1 MYEASTVRVV
11 GDEDDVISLRA
22 GFDDRPGNGP
32 TVARV
37 DAIGNE
43 IDRLETEPPACL
55 VCVTLPEPWSSG
67 DVLAAVRDRRPDL
80 PVVIV
85 TDDER
90 VRGLA
95 GSEATT
101 VLASDATGDRIA
113 AAVEETIDRAAA
125 TSDRTMRAKER
136 FETLFERVPDPV
148 VISHRSPGEGST
160 IVEHVNPAFEDV
172 FGYDA
177 AEIRGEPVDRYLVPD
192 DEESSP
198 VDLSDAGMGET
209 VETEVSRR
217 TADGRR
223 DFLFR
228 GVKADV
234 AGGTEFVGIYTE
246 ITSRKRRTRRLNELH
261 GTTRSLL
268 GGETIEDVCETAVEA
283 ASEILGLQAT
293 GIHLDPRVLATFD
306 RGARTT
312 QERLIPVAAS
322 AGARTLFGGE
332 PPAYTSENESV
343 WSAFT
348 SGEPLVL
355 HDVPA
360 SDVEPTVPVGSALVL
375 PLGEFGVMIS
385 SSADRHAFD
394 EATVD
399 LAKLLAANVEVA
411 LERAIK
417 EAALQDRER
426 ELRTERDRL
435 AALFENVPIP
445 VANVSL
451 AGDRATVRDV
461 NPAFES
467 TFGYD
472 EGTIVGEDLDEYVS
486 PPDGR
491 DAARTINQ
499 QVVDGDAVEA
509 EVQRGTADGLREFL
523 LTVAPVPSETAAD
536 TTAYAFYIDITE
548 RKQRQQRLRVLSR
561 VLRHDIRNRMN
572 IIDGNASLIVDRATA
587 DAIEQPADRI
597 RRAAD
602 DLLDLNRKT
611 RIVERTV
618 AGGPSV
624 ERADVG
630 SALRM
635 VGSAVD
641 DRYPAHSIGV
651 DLPEEGTVETTR
663 ALVVAIEELVEN
675 AAEHHDRDAGHI
687 EVRVDVGPDFLEIE
701 VVDDGPG
708 VPEDELAYV
717 RGEREQTQVEH
728 SSGIGLWMI
737 NWIVRT
743 LGGELAFKDN
753 DPRGTI
759 VRVTVPRE
767 REE

>member
-1 MYEASTVRVV
+1 MHGASTVRVV
-11 GDEDDVISLRA
+11 GDETDVASLRA
-22 GFDDRPGNGP
+22 GFDERPGNAL

-37 DAIGNE
+37 DAIGDE
-43 IDRLETEPPACL
+43 IDRLETDPPACL
-55 VCVTLPEPWSSG
+55 VCVTLPEPWTSG
-67 DVLAAVRDRRPDL
+67 EVLAAVRDRRPDL

-85 TDDER
+85 EDDER
-90 VRGLA
+90 VRRLA

-101 VLASDATGDRIA
+101 VLTGDPAGGRIA
-113 AAVEETIDRAAA
+113 VAVEETIDRATAA
-125 TSDRTMRAKER
+125 NDRARRAQER

-148 VISHRSPGEGST
+148 VISRRSPDESSAV
-160 IVEHVNPAFEDV
+160 VEHVNPAFEAV

-177 AEIRGEPVDRYLVPD
+177 EEIRGEPIDRYLVPD
-192 DEESSP
+192 DEATSS
-198 VDLSDAGMGET
+198 VDLSDADVGET
-209 VETEVSRR
+209 VEAEVSRR
-217 TADGRR
+217 AADGRR

-234 AGGTEFVGIYTE
+234 AGGIEFVGIYTE

-261 GTTRSLL
+261 GTTRALL

-283 ASEILGLQAT
+283 ASEILGLEAT
-293 GIHLDPRVLATFD
+293 GIHLDSRVLATFD
-306 RGARTT
+306 RGVRTN
-312 QERLIPVAAS
+312 QERLIPVAVS
-322 AGARTLFGGE
+322 TGARELFGSD

-343 WSAFT
+343 WSAFA
-348 SGEPLVL
+348 SGDPLVL
-355 HDVPA
+355 QDVAA
-360 SDVEPTVPVGSALVL
+360 SDVEPTMPVGSALVL

-385 SSADRHAFD
+385 SSAHRHAFED
-394 EATVD
+394 ATVD

-411 LERAIK
+411 LERAVK

-451 AGDRATVRDV
+451 QGDVATVRNV

-472 EGTIVGEDLDEYVS
+472 EEAIVGEDLDEYVS
-486 PPDGR
+486 PPDDR

-499 QVVDGDAVEA
+499 QVVEGDAIEA

-523 LTVAPVPSETAAD
+523 LTVAPVSSEAAES

-572 IIDGNASLIVDRATA
+572 IIDGNASLIVDRATSN
-587 DAIEQPADRI
+587 AIGQPAARI
-597 RRAAD
+597 RRAAA

-618 AGGPSV
+618 AGGPAV
-624 ERADVG
+624 ERADVA

-641 DRYPAHSIGV
+641 DRHPAHTIAIDV
-651 DLPEEGTVETTR
+651 PEEGTVETPR
-663 ALVVAIEELVEN
+663 ALVVAVEELVEN
-675 AAEHHDRDAGHI
+675 AVEHHDREAGHI
-687 EVRVDVGPDFLEIE
+687 EVRVDVRTDFVDVE
-701 VVDDGPG
+701 VADDGPG

-717 RGEREQTQVEH
+717 QGEREPTQVEH

-743 LGGELAFKDN
+743 LGGELTFEDN
-753 DPRGTI
+753 DPRGTV

-767 REE
+767 HGE